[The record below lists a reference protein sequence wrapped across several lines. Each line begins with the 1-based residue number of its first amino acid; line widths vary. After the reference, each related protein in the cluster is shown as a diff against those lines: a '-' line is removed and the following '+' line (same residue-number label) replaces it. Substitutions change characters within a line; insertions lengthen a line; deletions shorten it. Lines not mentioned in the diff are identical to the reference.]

1 VDKNRTKRLTPARV
15 TDAKQLAV
23 DVCLA
28 IVGCVAAVVGG
39 CYAIAWFYGVGIL
52 AMLALAWRR
61 RWGTRL
67 LAKWRQRDTKP
78 ATPQA
83 DSGAS
88 TSASGARRSRAG
100 NDDSLVDRMLAGA
113 RYALLLRSQ
122 VVDNLTEE
130 QLRQTV
136 RELQSRMAL
145 VPKGHVILGQTDHGS
160 MDGPVH
166 DDLAPARGRVVEVE
180 PVLIDRYAVSN
191 EQFQRFVDGGGYEEM
206 AIWDQAILPAM
217 LDFVDSSGHPG
228 PRTWEDGHYLPGQ
241 EDHPVVGVCWY
252 EASAY
257 AHWVGKRLPSDAEWC
272 KAACWP
278 VSVAADSWVQR
289 KFPWGNA
296 MESQRANIWGF
307 GDDRPAPVD
316 AYQEGMSVGGI
327 YQLIGN
333 VWEWTSGP
341 FGRVDDASLLLS
353 VPMRSIRGGA
363 FDTYFE
369 NEATCQYQSG
379 DNTLGR
385 KHNIGIRLALGAC
398 DLAPQAADLLLAGV
412 LPQEADEPAEEEV
425 TV

>member
-1 VDKNRTKRLTPARV
+1 
-15 TDAKQLAV
+15 
-23 DVCLA
+23 
-28 IVGCVAAVVGG
+28 
-39 CYAIAWFYGVGIL
+39 
-52 AMLALAWRR
+52 MLLLAWRR

-67 LAKWRQRDTKP
+67 LARWRQRDTKP
-78 ATPQA
+78 ATLQA
-83 DSGAS
+83 DSGPSTPAS
-88 TSASGARRSRAG
+88 SPKRPAAS
-100 NDDSLVDRMLAGA
+100 DDESLVDRMLADA
-113 RYALLLRSQ
+113 RYALLLRPQ
-122 VVDNLTEE
+122 VVDNLAQE

-136 RELQSRMAL
+136 RELQNRMAL
-145 VPKGHVILGQTDHGS
+145 VPKGHVVLGQTDHGS

-166 DDLAPARGRVVEVE
+166 DDLAPARGRVVKVE
-180 PVLIDRYAVSN
+180 PVLLDRYAVTN
-191 EQFQRFVDGGGYEEM
+191 EQFQRFVEGGGYEEM

-228 PRTWEDGHYLPGQ
+228 PRYWEDGHYLPGQ
-241 EDHPVVGVCWY
+241 EVHPVVGVCWY

-257 AHWVGKRLPSDAEWC
+257 ARWVGKRLPSDAEWC

-278 VSVAADSWVQR
+278 VSVASDSWVQR

-296 MESQRANIWGF
+296 MEAHRANIWGF
-307 GDDRPAPVD
+307 GSDMTEPVD
-316 AYQEGMSVGGI
+316 DYQEGTSVGEI

-341 FGRVDDASLLLS
+341 FGRADDPSLLLP
-353 VPMRSIRGGA
+353 VPMKSIRGGA

-379 DNTLGR
+379 ENPLGR
-385 KHNIGIRLALGAC
+385 KHNIGIRLAIGAC

-412 LPQEADEPAEEEV
+412 LPQEAHESAEEEV